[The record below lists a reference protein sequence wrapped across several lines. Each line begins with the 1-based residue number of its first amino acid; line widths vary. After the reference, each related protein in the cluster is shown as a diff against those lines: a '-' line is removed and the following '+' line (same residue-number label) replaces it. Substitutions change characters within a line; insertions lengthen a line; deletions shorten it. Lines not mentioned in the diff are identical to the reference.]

1 MTKEEERYLLQRRL
15 DSEKD
20 GKERNFLGQFSTP
33 YPLAKDMVAYLLS
46 LPHDEDVRFLEPSIG
61 TGVFYSALSEVV
73 SPTVATG
80 FEIDEHYFKPTAELW
95 RGSGLRLIH
104 GDFFDFKPKPEYNL
118 IIANPPYSRHHHID
132 TASKNRL
139 HKLITEKYGMSVSG
153 LSGLYCYFLILS
165 TRWLSA
171 DGLSC
176 WLIPSE
182 FLDVNYGR
190 AIKEFLCEKVELVSI
205 HKFNPADLQFSDA
218 LVSSSIVTFRNSKP
232 KGQTI
237 RFTTGADILN
247 PKTITEV
254 AVNDLSPECKWS
266 ALFEQ
271 NDGSKHLAG
280 KCLGEYFRVS
290 RGVSTG
296 NNSFFIIPKAIAEQK
311 NLPEKF
317 LTPIL
322 PPPRNLHIERINED
336 FAGLKDYMLLSCPL
350 PLSTIKSRYPGLYDY
365 IVDGEGKSLHES
377 YNCSRRNPWYLCEK
391 REPAPIYMTYM
402 GRGENSSRMFRFI
415 LNETASIVT
424 NSYLMLYPR
433 DKYKHCFKDR
443 NRVESVWKILN
454 GISKD
459 RLTRCGRSYGGGLFK
474 IEPKELEALVIPEL
488 DEVLSPLQ
496 RSLFE
501 FEGGTMP

>member
-1 MTKEEERYLLQRRL
+1 MRL
-15 DSEKD
+15 DSEKND
-20 GKERNFLGQFSTP
+20 KERNFLGQFSTP
-33 YPLAKDMVAYLLS
+33 YPLAKDMVDYLLS
-46 LPHDEDVRFLEPSIG
+46 LPHDNDIRFLEPSVG
-61 TGVFYSALSEVV
+61 TGVFFSALSDAVT
-73 SPTVATG
+73 PTMATG
-80 FEIDEHYFKPTAELW
+80 FEIDEHYFSPTAELW
-95 RGSGLRLIH
+95 RDFDLRLIH
-104 GDFFDFKPKPEYNL
+104 GDFFDFHPTPEYNM

-132 TASKNRL
+132 PHTKNRL
-139 HKLITEKYGMSVSG
+139 QKLIKNEYGLSVSG

-165 TRWLSA
+165 TRWLRK

-190 AIKEFLCEKVELVSI
+190 AIKEFLCTKVELISI
-205 HKFNPADLQFSDA
+205 HKFNPDDLQFTDA
-218 LVSSSIVTFRNSKP
+218 LVSSAIVTFRNSCP
-232 KGQTI
+232 EGNAI

-247 PKTITEV
+247 PNTITER
-254 AVNDLSPECKWS
+254 ALSDLVPECKWS

-271 NDGSKHLAG
+271 KNDSKDFTG

-296 NNSFFIIPKAIAEQK
+296 NNSFFIIPKAVAEQK

-322 PPPRNLHIERINED
+322 PPPRNLHIERIKED
-336 FAGLKDYMLLSCPL
+336 YPGLNDYMLLSCPL
-350 PLSTIKSRYPGLYDY
+350 PLATIKTRYPGLYDY
-365 IVDGEGKSLHES
+365 IADGEEKSLHES
-377 YNCSRRNPWYLCEK
+377 YNCSRRTPWYLCEK

-415 LNETASIVT
+415 LNESESIVS

-443 NRVESVWKILN
+443 NRVESVWRILN
-454 GISKD
+454 GIPKD

-488 DEVLSPLQ
+488 EEVLSPLQ
-496 RSLFE
+496 HSLFE
-501 FEGGTMP
+501 FEY